1 MKNNKQNNNK
11 NINISINID
20 ENININVN
28 RNKNIEKNIK
38 NAVLSK
44 LSLNP
49 KSIKDV
55 INIINDNNFPT
66 SENLYNELLKFD
78 IHELLS
84 IKANLE
90 KADKVNFLV
99 DEDKFLCIFL
109 IDKDIR
115 EQLTNIIIIIITLL
129 GALISIKQDYDLMW
143 IILAVVA
150 ILAFLMGY
158 FTHKNNNYTSKP
170 TNNKYKVFQ
179 YLVDI
184 AIENKKKELN

>member
-1 MKNNKQNNNK
+1 MFSPTTSIKEIIENLDE
-11 NINISINID
+11 IN
-20 ENININVN
+20 
-28 RNKNIEKNIK
+28 
-38 NAVLSK
+38 K
-44 LSLNP
+44 LSS
-49 KSIKDV
+49 KEIH
-55 INIINDNNFPT
+55 T
-66 SENLYNELLKFD
+66 ELLKFD
-78 IHELLS
+78 LYQLLMV
-84 IKANLE
+84 KANLE